1 MKKKNFRDI
10 RNGVFMLCITLAML
24 STATFAWFTMNDKVS
39 ATGMQV
45 QAKSKGSLVISMDDP
60 VAQGAT
66 DTEVDFADGSATKL
80 IPVTYSSGW
89 KIVADPST
97 VDKTTGS
104 PNAALTD
111 VVMLKDV
118 HYVDYLVYIASSG
131 EAMQDQILNATVEF
145 DGENDVL
152 ANKAITVAFYVNN
165 DAPSSGEVPD
175 ETVRIGAGE
184 AEVKTD
190 VDITSCADAAG
201 GIPITMRIYFDGA
214 ASNGGKAYIN
224 STDVPTEGATVK
236 VTFRADG

>member
-45 QAKSKGSLVISMDDP
+45 QAKSKGSLVINMDAP
-60 VAQGAT
+60 VPKGSTTT
-66 DTEVDFADGSATKL
+66 DVDFADADATKL
-80 IPVTYSSGW
+80 IPVTYSNGW

-111 VVMLKDV
+111 VSMLEDV

-131 EAMQDQILNATVEF
+131 EPMQDQILNATVDF
-145 DGENDVL
+145 AAENDVL

-165 DAPSSGEVPD
+165 DAPSAGAAPD
-175 ETVRIGAGE
+175 ATVRIGAGE
-184 AEVKTD
+184 AEVKAD
-190 VDITSCADAAG
+190 VDIASCADAADG
-201 GIPITMRIYFDGA
+201 VPITMRIYYDGA

-224 STDVPTEGATVK
+224 STDVPTEGATVT
-236 VTFRADG
+236 VTFRAEG